1 MDRAIARPRYK
12 LSDREIAF
20 IERCEGSVRKVARLI
35 GCSKSSVD
43 RVRQRLYNRRIA
55 DWDAE
60 DGEEQDTC
68 EVQDT
73 IAFERLETP
82 RRCPEHGLT
91 HVWPCVSCQAAN
103 SRYE

>member
-1 MDRAIARPRYK
+1 MDSTFPRARYK
-12 LSDREIAF
+12 LTEREIAF

-55 DWDAE
+55 DWDSE
-60 DGEEQDTC
+60 DSEEQDTQ
-68 EVQDT
+68 EVEDT
-73 IAFERLETP
+73 IAFERLENP

-103 SRYE
+103 HRYE